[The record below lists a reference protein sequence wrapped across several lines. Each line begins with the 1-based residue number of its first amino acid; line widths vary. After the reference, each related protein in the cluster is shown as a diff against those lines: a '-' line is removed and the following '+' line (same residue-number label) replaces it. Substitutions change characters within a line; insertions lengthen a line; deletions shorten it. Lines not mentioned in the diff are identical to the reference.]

1 MAHSMNDW
9 LETLQKPGARGGL
22 NRYAYLLLVL
32 VALAA
37 MLPGFFT
44 IPAMDRDESRYMQ
57 ASRQMMETGD
67 FIDIRFQDEA
77 RHKQPVGTYWAQV
90 ITTTPFGGAEAPVW
104 AHRLTSLF
112 GILAAIIM
120 TGWLG
125 SRLFSPQV
133 GIAAGLVLAIA
144 LSLQVEARTAKT
156 DALLL
161 GFGMLAQI
169 SLAMLAL
176 KITEKRPAF
185 IGWPLALWAA
195 TAVCILIKGPIFTM
209 VTGLTLVGFIALTRD
224 FDLLRRIRP
233 GFGLLVVIAIAA
245 PWLVAVTIVT
255 DGAFLA
261 EAVGWS
267 MLRKVSE
274 AAENHTGPLG
284 FHLMLSPVTLWPAAA
299 LLALAVLA
307 AWKNRSDRT
316 IRFLVAWIVPTW
328 IVFELITTKL
338 PHYVVPTFPA
348 IAILMGLAL
357 KDVPGVLSGL
367 KQRIFHW
374 AVAAAVIVVSG
385 VLIALPI
392 AAHIEFNG
400 EIGLDA
406 WIAAIAGVI
415 GLITVAALA
424 YTPSM
429 RTLGV
434 AGFGAIAVYG
444 AMFGVVIPNIDA
456 MWPSERVGRV
466 VDRLEGCE
474 TLSIATLGYREPS
487 NAFYLGTNALLADNA
502 DAAADVLV
510 SDPAC
515 GLAIVD
521 IAEREGFDAA
531 LAARGITVRPLASV
545 SGYNLVKGDALD
557 LTLLVSE
564 GSEVRLGE

>member
-1 MAHSMNDW
+1 MNHW
-9 LETLQKPGARGGL
+9 LDTLQTQGARGGL

-32 VALAA
+32 IALAA
-37 MLPGFFT
+37 MLPGFFS

-57 ASRQMMETGD
+57 ASRQMMESGD
-67 FIDIRFQDEA
+67 FIDIRFQDAA

-90 ITTTPFGGAEAPVW
+90 LTTAPFGGADAPVW
-104 AHRLTSLF
+104 AHRLPSLF

-125 SRLFSPQV
+125 SRLFSPGV
-133 GIAAGLVLAIA
+133 GLAAGIILAVC
-144 LSLQVEARTAKT
+144 LTLQVEARTAKT

-176 KITEKRPAF
+176 KVTQKRPAF

-209 VTGLTLVGFIALTRD
+209 VTGLTLAGFIALTRD

-233 GFGLLVVIAIAA
+233 GLGLLVVIAIAA

-261 EAVGWS
+261 EAIGWS

-284 FHLMLSPVTLWPAAA
+284 FHLMLSPVTLWPGAV
-299 LLALAVLA
+299 LIALAVLA
-307 AWKNRSDRT
+307 AWKNRSDGT
-316 IRFLVAWIVPTW
+316 ILFLVSWIVPTW
-328 IVFELITTKL
+328 IVFELISTKL

-348 IAILMGLAL
+348 IALLMGLAL
-357 KDVPGVLSGL
+357 KDVPGLLTGL
-367 KQRIFHW
+367 KQRVFHW
-374 AVAAAVIVVSG
+374 IVAGAAIVVSG

-406 WIAAIAGVI
+406 WIAAIAGVV
-415 GLITVAALA
+415 GLITVGVLA
-424 YTPSM
+424 YAPSL

-434 AGFGAIAVYG
+434 AGVGAIAVYG

-466 VDRLEGCE
+466 VDQLEGCE
-474 TLSIATLGYREPS
+474 TLSITTLGYREPS
-487 NAFYLGTNALLADNA
+487 NAFYLGTNTLLADNA
-502 DAAADVLV
+502 DAAADVLAG
-510 SDPAC
+510 DPAC
-515 GLAIVD
+515 GLAVVD
-521 IAEREGFDAA
+521 GAEREGFDAA
-531 LAARGITVRPLASV
+531 LAARGISVRPLASV
-545 SGYNLVKGDALD
+545 SGYNLVKGDRLQ
-557 LTLLVSE
+557 LTLLVTE
-564 GSEVRLGE
+564 GSQVQLP

>member
-1 MAHSMNDW
+1 MTGW
-9 LETLQKPGARGGL
+9 LETLLVPGARGGL
-22 NRYAYLLLVL
+22 NRFGYLFLVL

-44 IPAMDRDESRYMQ
+44 IPAMDRDESRYIQ

-90 ITTTPFGGAEAPVW
+90 VTTTPFGGAEAPVW

-112 GILAAIIM
+112 GIIAAIIM

-133 GIAAGLVLAIA
+133 GLAAGLVLAIA

-176 KITEKRPAF
+176 KITDRRPAF
-185 IGWPLALWAA
+185 IGWPLAMWAA
-195 TAVCILIKGPIFTM
+195 TGVCILIKGPIFTM
-209 VTGLTLVGFIALTRD
+209 VTALTLFAFIALTRD

-233 GFGLLVVIAIAA
+233 GLGLLVVIAIAA

-284 FHLMLSPVTLWPAAA
+284 FHLMLSPVTLWPGAV

-307 AWKNRSDRT
+307 AWKHRKDRT
-316 IRFLVAWIVPTW
+316 ILFLVSWIVPTW

-357 KDVPGVLSGL
+357 ADVRGLLSGL
-367 KQRIFHW
+367 KQRVFHW
-374 AVAAAVIVVSG
+374 FAAGLTLAVSG

-400 EIGLDA
+400 AVGLEA
-406 WIAAIAGVI
+406 WIAAGAGLVA
-415 GLITVAALA
+415 LVTVGALA
-424 YTPSM
+424 FAPSL

-434 AGFGAIAVYG
+434 AGVGAIAVYG

-456 MWPSERVGRV
+456 MWPSERMGRI
-466 VDRLEGCE
+466 VDRLDGCE
-474 TLSIATLGYREPS
+474 TLSITTLGYREPS
-487 NAFYLGTNALLADNA
+487 NAFYLGTNALLSDNA
-502 DAAADVLV
+502 EASVDVLAG
-510 SDPAC
+510 DPAC
-515 GLAIVD
+515 GVAIVD
-521 IAEREGFDAA
+521 VAEREGFDAA
-531 LAARGITVRPLASV
+531 LAARGMSVRPLASV
-545 SGYNLVKGDALD
+545 SGYNLVKGDLLD
-557 LTLLVSE
+557 LTVLVTDESAL
-564 GSEVRLGE
+564 SLR

>member
-1 MAHSMNDW
+1 MTSW
-9 LETLQKPGARGGL
+9 LDTLQTPGARGGL

-32 VALAA
+32 AALAA
-37 MLPGFFT
+37 MLPGFFS

-57 ASRQMMETGD
+57 ASRQMMESGD
-67 FIDIRFQDEA
+67 FVDIRFQDAA

-90 ITTTPFGGAEAPVW
+90 LTTTPFGGADAPAW
-104 AHRLTSLF
+104 AHRLPSLF

-125 SRLFSPQV
+125 SRLFSPGV
-133 GIAAGLVLAIA
+133 GLAAGIVLAVC
-144 LSLQVEARTAKT
+144 LTLQVEARTAKT

-176 KITEKRPAF
+176 KVTEKRPAF

-195 TAVCILIKGPIFTM
+195 TAACILIKGPIFTM
-209 VTGLTLVGFIALTRD
+209 VTGLTLAGFIALTRD

-233 GFGLLVVIAIAA
+233 GLGLLVVIAIAA
-245 PWLVAVTIVT
+245 PWLIAITVVT

-284 FHLMLSPVTLWPAAA
+284 FHLMLSPVTLWPGAV

-316 IRFLVAWIVPTW
+316 ILFLVAWIVPTW
-328 IVFELITTKL
+328 IVFEFITTKL

-357 KDVPGVLSGL
+357 KDIPGLLTGL
-367 KQRIFHW
+367 KQRVFHW
-374 AVAAAVIVVSG
+374 VVSVAAIGVSG
-385 VLIALPI
+385 VLIALPV

-400 EIGLDA
+400 EIGTDA
-406 WIAAIAGVI
+406 WIAALAGVLA
-415 GLITVAALA
+415 LITVGVLA
-424 YTPSM
+424 YAPSL

-434 AGFGAIAVYG
+434 AGIGAIAVYG

-456 MWPSERVGRV
+456 MWPSERVGRIV
-466 VDRLEGCE
+466 ERLEGCE
-474 TLSIATLGYREPS
+474 TLSITTLGYREPS
-487 NAFYLGTNALLADNA
+487 NAFYLGTDTLLADNA

-521 IAEREGFDAA
+521 RAEREGFDAA

-545 SGYNLVKGDALD
+545 SGYNLVKGDLLD
-557 LTLLVSE
+557 LTLLVTE
-564 GSEVRLGE
+564 GSEISLR

>member
-1 MAHSMNDW
+1 MTGW
-9 LETLQKPGARGGL
+9 LETLLVPGTRGGL
-22 NRYAYLLLVL
+22 NRFGYLFLVL

-44 IPAMDRDESRYMQ
+44 IPAMDRDESRYIQ

-90 ITTTPFGGAEAPVW
+90 VTTTPFGGAEAPVW

-112 GILAAIIM
+112 GIIAAIIM

-133 GIAAGLVLAIA
+133 GLAAGLVLAIA

-176 KITEKRPAF
+176 KITDRRPAF
-185 IGWPLALWAA
+185 IGWPFAMWAA
-195 TAVCILIKGPIFTM
+195 TGVCILIKGPIFTM
-209 VTGLTLVGFIALTRD
+209 VTALTLFAFIALTRD

-233 GFGLLVVIAIAA
+233 GLGLLVVIAIAA

-284 FHLMLSPVTLWPAAA
+284 FHLMLSPVTLWPGAV

-307 AWKNRSDRT
+307 AWKHRKDRT
-316 IRFLVAWIVPTW
+316 ILFLVSWIVPTW

-357 KDVPGVLSGL
+357 TDVRGLLSGL
-367 KQRIFHW
+367 KQRVFHW
-374 AVAAAVIVVSG
+374 VAAGLTLAVSG

-400 EIGLDA
+400 AVGLEA
-406 WIAAIAGVI
+406 WIAAGAGLVA
-415 GLITVAALA
+415 LFTVGALA
-424 YTPSM
+424 FAPSL

-434 AGFGAIAVYG
+434 AGVGAIAVYG

-456 MWPSERVGRV
+456 MWPSERMGRI

-474 TLSIATLGYREPS
+474 TLSITTLGYREPS
-487 NAFYLGTNALLADNA
+487 NAFYLGTNALLSDNA
-502 DAAADVLV
+502 EASVDVLA

-515 GLAIVD
+515 GVAIVD
-521 IAEREGFDAA
+521 VAEREGFDAA
-531 LAARGITVRPLASV
+531 LAARGMSVRPLASV
-545 SGYNLVKGDALD
+545 SGYNLVKGDLLD
-557 LTLLVSE
+557 LTVLVTDESAL
-564 GSEVRLGE
+564 SLR

>member
-1 MAHSMNDW
+1 MTSW
-9 LETLQKPGARGGL
+9 LDTLQTPGARGGL

-32 VALAA
+32 AALAA
-37 MLPGFFT
+37 MLPGFFS

-57 ASRQMMETGD
+57 ASRQMMESGD
-67 FIDIRFQDEA
+67 FIDIRFQDAA

-90 ITTTPFGGAEAPVW
+90 LTTTPFGGADAPAW
-104 AHRLTSLF
+104 AHRLPSLF

-125 SRLFSPQV
+125 SRLFSPGV
-133 GIAAGLVLAIA
+133 GLAAGIILAVC
-144 LSLQVEARTAKT
+144 LTLQVEARTAKT

-176 KITEKRPAF
+176 KVTERRPAF

-209 VTGLTLVGFIALTRD
+209 VTGLTLAGFIALTRD

-233 GFGLLVVIAIAA
+233 GLGLLVVIAIAA
-245 PWLVAVTIVT
+245 PWLIAITVVT

-284 FHLMLSPVTLWPAAA
+284 FHLMLSPVTLWPGAV

-316 IRFLVAWIVPTW
+316 VLFLVAWIVPTW
-328 IVFELITTKL
+328 IVFELISTKL

-348 IAILMGLAL
+348 IALLMGLAL
-357 KDVPGVLSGL
+357 KDVPGLLSGL
-367 KQRIFHW
+367 KQRVFHW
-374 AVAAAVIVVSG
+374 IVAAAAIAVSG

-406 WIAAIAGVI
+406 WIAAVAGVVA
-415 GLITVAALA
+415 LVTVAVLA
-424 YTPSM
+424 YAPSI

-434 AGFGAIAVYG
+434 AGVGAIAVYG
-444 AMFGVVIPNIDA
+444 AMFGVVIPHIDA
-456 MWPSERVGRV
+456 MWPSERVGRI

-474 TLSIATLGYREPS
+474 TLSITTLGYREPS
-487 NAFYLGTNALLADNA
+487 NAFYLGTNTLLADNA
-502 DAAADVLV
+502 DAAADVLAG
-510 SDPAC
+510 DPAC

-521 IAEREGFDAA
+521 GAEREGFDAA
-531 LAARGITVRPLASV
+531 LTARGISVRPLASM
-545 SGYNLVKGDALD
+545 SGYNLVKGDLLD
-557 LTLLVSE
+557 LTLLVTE
-564 GSEVRLGE
+564 GSQVRLGE